1 MEAAVNKFQERFYL
15 ILTGIFIASL
25 VACNLIFQKF
35 FTWNFLGIT
44 FELSVGIIA
53 YPVTFIVTDLISEL
67 YGKRRANQVVL
78 SGFFASIFTTL
89 LVMVSINATTVE
101 WSPID
106 SETFTRV
113 FGLTGPAFF
122 ASMVAYL
129 TAQLIDVRI
138 FHFWK
143 RLTKG
148 KYLWLR
154 NNASTMFSQL
164 VDTSVILLIL
174 CSFKGPFMIE
184 FDSLSID
191 NLQLI
196 KSTLNSDCDSDYSH
210 ILDKLPEEQ
219 ELDKISKDN
228 PLRLEHKFSSKD
240 KANNLFSKLSIKE
253 SSVIQVP
260 VIDWKDFY
268 SLLWMGWLF
277 KVLVA
282 LFDTPIIY
290 FALWALRDKIQPTS
304 YLEEN

>member
-1 MEAAVNKFQERFYL
+1 MGQENSNFKEQFYL

-25 VACNLIFQKF
+25 VASNLIFQKF
-35 FTWNFLGIT
+35 FTWNFLGID

-53 YPVTFIVTDLISEL
+53 YPVTFLVTDLISEL
-67 YGKRRANQVVL
+67 YGQKRANQIVV

-89 LVMVSINATTVE
+89 LVLISANANAVE

-106 SETFTRV
+106 NTTFTKV

-148 KYLWLR
+148 KHLWLR

-164 VDTSVILLIL
+164 VDTSVILIIL
-174 CSFKGPFMIE
+174 CSAGVIE
-184 FDSLSID
+184 W
-191 NLQLI
+191 
-196 KSTLNSDCDSDYSH
+196 
-210 ILDKLPEEQ
+210 E
-219 ELDKISKDN
+219 
-228 PLRLEHKFSSKD
+228 R
-240 KANNLFSKLSIKE
+240 
-253 SSVIQVP
+253 
-260 VIDWKDFY
+260 FY
-268 SLLWMGWLF
+268 SLWMMGWLF

-282 LFDTPIIY
+282 LIDTPIIY
-290 FALWALRDKIQPTS
+290 GVIHLLKGKIDIAKH
-304 YLEEN
+304 

>member
-1 MEAAVNKFQERFYL
+1 MGQVMTEFQERLYL
-15 ILTGIFIASL
+15 IFTGIFIASL

-78 SGFFASIFTTL
+78 AGFFASIFTTL
-89 LVMVSINATTVE
+89 LVMVAINATTVG

-106 SETFTRV
+106 SETFNRV

-164 VDTSVILLIL
+164 VDTSVILIIL

-184 FDSLSID
+184 FNSLSIE
-191 NLQLI
+191 NLELI
-196 KSTLNSDCDSDYSH
+196 KSTLNSDSEYSH
-210 ILDKLPEEQ
+210 ILDKLPEEI
-219 ELDKISKDN
+219 EFEKISREN
-228 PLRLEHKFSSKD
+228 PLRLAHKFSSKD
-240 KANNLFSKLSIKE
+240 KANNLFSKLSIEE
-253 SSVIQVP
+253 SSVIQVS
-260 VIDWKDFY
+260 VLDWKDFY

-277 KVLVA
+277 KVIVA
-282 LFDTPIIY
+282 LIDTPIIY
-290 FALWALRDKIQPTS
+290 FLLWVLKDKIRPAS
-304 YLEEN
+304 YLEE